1 MNILILGATGF
12 LGSVVAARLV
22 ADGHAVTGLGRNP
35 AKSRL
40 KQPAIDWR
48 RADLAQMTKP
58 EDWED
63 LLKDRHAIV
72 NCAGALQDG
81 LSDDLSATQ
90 ADAMLALYAAAKRS
104 RPLIVQISA
113 RTTGAAADLP
123 FLSTKRLA
131 DEALVAS
138 DLPHL
143 ILRPALVLGRNAHGG
158 SSLLRALAA
167 FPLALPLVHAES
179 PVETLSVDDVAQ
191 AVSWAVAGELRGDI
205 VLAADEALTLADL
218 VRLHRQWLGLPPAR
232 VFPSLPGLR
241 NQ

>member
-1 MNILILGATGF
+1 
-12 LGSVVAARLV
+12 
-22 ADGHAVTGLGRNP
+22 
-35 AKSRL
+35 
-40 KQPAIDWR
+40 
-48 RADLAQMTKP
+48 
-58 EDWED
+58 
-63 LLKDRHAIV
+63 
-72 NCAGALQDG
+72 LQDG

-232 VFPSLPGLR
+232 VFSLAPSLTKPVTWLADMAGRLGWRSPLR
-241 NQ
+241 STAMTVMSEGIRSAKRESG